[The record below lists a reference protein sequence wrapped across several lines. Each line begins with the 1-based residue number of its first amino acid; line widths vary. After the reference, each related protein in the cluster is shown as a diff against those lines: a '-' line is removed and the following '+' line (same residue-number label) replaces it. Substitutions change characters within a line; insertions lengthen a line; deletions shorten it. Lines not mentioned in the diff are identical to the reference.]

1 MRKNCEIFEGTLK
14 KAEFH
19 SVHIRHLRAGCLGD
33 LLEWQARRMILPV
46 KF

>member
-33 LLEWQARRMILPV
+33 FIRVASQKNDLTS
-46 KF
+46 